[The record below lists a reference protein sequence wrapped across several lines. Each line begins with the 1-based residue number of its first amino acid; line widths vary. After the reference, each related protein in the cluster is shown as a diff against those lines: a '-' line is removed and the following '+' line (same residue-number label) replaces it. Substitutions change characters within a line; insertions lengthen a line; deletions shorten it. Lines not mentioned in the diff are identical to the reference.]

1 LVEEAPVTPL
11 PMTMTLLE
19 AQKKWINDKHLKVLS
34 DASAGRREHEEYWRY
49 RSLLKLPALELLI
62 TDVKITSVCLNVPVW
77 PAAFQAVMTHGYT
90 QDYKWTTWQYLGVV
104 AHIEHAELQYN
115 KRNRPPRSKFE
126 SYILMLEQ
134 LKWIREA
141 LVEHPVMR
149 LKK

>member
-34 DASAGRREHEEYWRY
+34 NASAGRKE
-49 RSLLKLPALELLI
+49 LELLV

-104 AHIEHAELQYN
+104 ANIEHAELQYN

-134 LKWIREA
+134 LTWIREA
-141 LVEHPVMR
+141 LAKHPVMR
-149 LKK
+149 MKK